1 MPIEKKKLAT
11 ILGYLGLIPFFTFT
25 IIFFIS
31 NFNNY
36 VVDVYLF
43 YSNIILAFLCG
54 SQWSKILNS
63 NISNNRNLLLTLSVV
78 VPVFSFILDFFSS
91 NISNNRNLLLTLS
104 VVVPV
109 FSFILDFFSNQDIKI
124 AVYIILFFSTNII
137 DGKIFSEPSN
147 IWYLNLRK
155 RLTFLVILTLVI
167 NLFAVN
173 AYRFL

>member
-78 VPVFSFILDFFSS
+78 VPVFSFILDFFS
-91 NISNNRNLLLTLS
+91 
-104 VVVPV
+104 
-109 FSFILDFFSNQDIKI
+109 NQDIKI

-147 IWYLNLRK
+147 IWYLNLSK

-173 AYRFL
+173 AYSFL

>member
-11 ILGYLGLIPFFTFT
+11 ILGYLGLIPFFLLTL
-25 IIFFIS
+25 IFFIS

-43 YSNIILAFLCG
+43 YANIILSFLCG

-63 NISNNRNLLLTLSVV
+63 NISSNKNLLLTLSVL
-78 VPVFSFILDFFSS
+78 VPVFSFILDFFA
-91 NISNNRNLLLTLS
+91 
-104 VVVPV
+104 
-109 FSFILDFFSNQDIKI
+109 NQDIKI
-124 AVYIILFFSTNII
+124 AIYMVLFFAANFI
-137 DGKIFSEPSN
+137 DGKIFSESSN
-147 IWYLNLRK
+147 VWYLNLRK
-155 RLTFLVILTLVI
+155 RLTFAVILTLII

>member
-1 MPIEKKKLAT
+1 MPIEKRKLAT
-11 ILGYLGLIPFFTFT
+11 ILGYLGLIPFFVLT

-43 YSNIILAFLCG
+43 YANIILSFLCG
-54 SQWSKILNS
+54 AQWSKILNS
-63 NISNNRNLLLTLSVV
+63 DISNNKNLLLTLSVL
-78 VPVFSFILDFFSS
+78 VPVFSFF
-91 NISNNRNLLLTLS
+91 
-104 VVVPV
+104 
-109 FSFILDFFSNQDIKI
+109 LDFFSNQDIKI
-124 AVYIILFFSTNII
+124 TIYMILFFSTNFI
-137 DGKIFSEPSN
+137 DEKIFSESSN
-147 IWYLNLRK
+147 VWYLKLRK

>member
-1 MPIEKKKLAT
+1 MLA
-11 ILGYLGLIPFFTFT
+11 LRSFCLNSALIAISINSFLLFFDNYNFI

-43 YSNIILAFLCG
+43 YGNIILSFLCG

-63 NISNNRNLLLTLSVV
+63 NISNNRNLLLTLSVL
-78 VPVFSFILDFFSS
+78 VPVFSFILDFS
-91 NISNNRNLLLTLS
+91 
-104 VVVPV
+104 
-109 FSFILDFFSNQDIKI
+109 SNQDIKI
-124 AVYIILFFSTNII
+124 AIYMVLFFATNFI
-137 DGKIFSEPSN
+137 DGKIFSESSN
-147 IWYLNLRK
+147 TWYLNLRK
-155 RLTFLVILTLVI
+155 RLTFAVILTLVI

>member
-1 MPIEKKKLAT
+1 MPMEKKKLAT
-11 ILGYLGLIPFFTFT
+11 ILGYLGLIPFFIFT

-43 YSNIILAFLCG
+43 YANIILAFLCG
-54 SQWSKILNS
+54 SHWSKILNS
-63 NISNNRNLLLTLSVV
+63 NISNNRNLLLTLSVFI
-78 VPVFSFILDFFSS
+78 PVFSFVLDFFS
-91 NISNNRNLLLTLS
+91 
-104 VVVPV
+104 
-109 FSFILDFFSNQDIKI
+109 
-124 AVYIILFFSTNII
+124 TNFI
-137 DGKIFSEPSN
+137 DGKIFSETSN
-147 IWYLNLRK
+147 VWYLNLRK

>member
-63 NISNNRNLLLTLSVV
+63 NISNNRNLLLTLSV
-78 VPVFSFILDFFSS
+78 I
-91 NISNNRNLLLTLS
+91 
-104 VVVPV
+104 VPV

-155 RLTFLVILTLVI
+155 RLTFLVIFTLVI
-167 NLFAVN
+167 NLFAIN
-173 AYRFL
+173 SYRFF

>member
-31 NFNNY
+31 NFTY

-54 SQWSKILNS
+54 SQWSKILN
-63 NISNNRNLLLTLSVV
+63 
-78 VPVFSFILDFFSS
+78 S